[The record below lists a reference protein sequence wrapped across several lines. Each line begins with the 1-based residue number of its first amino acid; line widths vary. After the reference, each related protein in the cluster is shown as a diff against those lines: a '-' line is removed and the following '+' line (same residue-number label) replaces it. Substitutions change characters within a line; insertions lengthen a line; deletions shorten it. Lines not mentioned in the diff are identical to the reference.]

1 MIVYGS
7 SLSPYVRKVIAY
19 AAERGIDLEL
29 QPTGIGDP
37 DPEFRKASPFG
48 KMPGFAD
55 GDYYL
60 ADSSAI
66 IHYLEAKYPENPLIP
81 AEPKARGR
89 AIWYE
94 EFSDTILVSC
104 GGKIFYNLIV
114 APRFLGLPGDPEAAR
129 QAELND
135 LPPILDYLETVVPGG
150 GGYLVGDSLTLADI
164 AVAGPFAN
172 FRHTNTP
179 IDPDKYP
186 RTAAYVDRILARPS
200 LATWVERE
208 TAYLAKEPA

>member
-1 MIVYGS
+1 M
-7 SLSPYVRKVIAY
+7 
-19 AAERGIDLEL
+19 
-29 QPTGIGDP
+29 
-37 DPEFRKASPFG
+37 
-48 KMPGFAD
+48 
-55 GDYYL
+55 
-60 ADSSAI
+60 
-66 IHYLEAKYPENPLIP
+66 
-81 AEPKARGR
+81 
-89 AIWYE
+89 
-94 EFSDTILVSC
+94 SC